1 MRIPFL
7 YGFLG
12 SMLIAVAIALLLP
25 QLGASGGVLHLELLT
40 HIGVALVFLL
50 SGAGLST
57 EKLKAGAANWR
68 LHLFVQLFTF
78 PMFPLLRS
86 EKRRVG
92 KDCVR
97 TFRSRWSRIH

>member
-1 MRIPFL
+1 
-7 YGFLG
+7 
-12 SMLIAVAIALLLP
+12 MLIAVAIALLLP

-78 PMFPLLRS
+78 TMFPLLGLLVSVSVGRWLPQELKLGRAS
-86 EKRRVG
+86 CRERV
-92 KDCVR
+92 CQYV
-97 TFRSRWSRIH
+97 

>member
-1 MRIPFL
+1 
-7 YGFLG
+7 
-12 SMLIAVAIALLLP
+12 MLIAVAIALLLP

-78 PMFPLLRS
+78 TMFPLLGLLVS
-86 EKRRVG
+86 VSVG
-92 KDCVR
+92 
-97 TFRSRWSRIH
+97 RWLPQELIDRKSTRLNSSH